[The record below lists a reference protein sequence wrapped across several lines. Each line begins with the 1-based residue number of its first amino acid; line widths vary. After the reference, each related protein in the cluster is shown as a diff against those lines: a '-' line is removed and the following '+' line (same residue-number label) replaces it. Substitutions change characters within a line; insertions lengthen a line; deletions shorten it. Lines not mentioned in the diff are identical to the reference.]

1 MGGPYYRVAPTYMIL
16 HLAITTVR
24 STFNKSL
31 MVSTDCLQSHLLVGS
46 LRHQGPPCAHTYH
59 YQAVY
64 LLPWGAIICLTR
76 LPVGLPL
83 QCHLAVARANPHRR

>member
-1 MGGPYYRVAPTYMIL
+1 MIL
-16 HLAITTVR
+16 HLPRTKVH

-46 LRHQGPPCAHTYH
+46 FRHQGPPCAHTYH

-64 LLPWGAIICLTR
+64 LLP
-76 LPVGLPL
+76 
-83 QCHLAVARANPHRR
+83 